1 VWLVLLTFMLCM
13 RTCRSLATPAVR
25 AIAKANNLDIS
36 TVEGSGKSGRVMKE
50 DVLRVLSGKVSQHM
64 RNVVRLRADA
74 CAYALCVL
82 LTQQSSAALRQLDS
96 RRACICL
103 GFCCQARQASKRRE
117 HDQRDE
123 SCRTSLSTGAL
134 TAGSHDDVSKAGKD

>member
-1 VWLVLLTFMLCM
+1 
-13 RTCRSLATPAVR
+13 VR

-74 CAYALCVL
+74 RMPAPMRCA
-82 LTQQSSAALRQLDS
+82 
-96 RRACICL
+96 
-103 GFCCQARQASKRRE
+103 
-117 HDQRDE
+117 
-123 SCRTSLSTGAL
+123 SC
-134 TAGSHDDVSKAGKD
+134 